1 MALTLRVLA
10 ATLMFVVLLLP
21 QGRASADEKGS
32 SQGARF
38 ERVPALSGLGPAAA
52 SSALISGEQVSLDE
66 GGSCGESEESEEL
79 VIDCGAQL
87 DRNYD
92 EPVVI
97 GLLRELGLEM
107 DREACDQ
114 LLRDI
119 YAELSC
125 EGRGPDCGQLHS
137 GAPPAPGPKL
147 GMGSA
152 SAQST
157 FSELEL
163 GADQG
168 RRRALER
175 ARPLRSRSL
184 PPPVPPP
191 Q

>member
-1 MALTLRVLA
+1 MFA
-10 ATLMFVVLLLP
+10 ALLLP
-21 QGRASADEKGS
+21 QGRASAAEKVS
-32 SQGARF
+32 SQGARA
-38 ERVPALSGLGPAAA
+38 ERVAAVSGMAPAAA
-52 SSALISGEQVSLDE
+52 SSALVSLDQVSLDE
-66 GGSCGESEESEEL
+66 GGSCGENEEPEL

-87 DRNYD
+87 DRSYD
-92 EPVVI
+92 EPMVI

-107 DREACDQ
+107 DREACDE

-119 YAELSC
+119 YADLSC

-157 FSELEL
+157 FTELEL

-175 ARPLRSRSL
+175 GRPLRSRSFQ
-184 PPPVPPP
+184 PPVPPP